1 MLNDRERHTLARIEQ
16 HLVST
21 DPDFARLF
29 HTASS
34 RRSGATPR
42 VLLVM
47 GLALMVLGTAV
58 TAVPV
63 AVFGMLISTVAIVVA
78 FQRNGMA
85 GFSAA

>member
-1 MLNDRERHTLARIEQ
+1 MLSDRERHTLARIEQ
-16 HLVST
+16 QLVSS

-29 HTASS
+29 DTAAR

-42 VLLVM
+42 ALLVM

-63 AVFGMLISTVAIVVA
+63 AVFGMLISAVAIVAA